1 MALTPG
7 STVFITGAAA
17 GIGRATALAFAARG
31 CVVGAYDVDDEGL
44 ASLRE
49 EIVARGGRAR
59 TGLLDVTDLD
69 GWRARLAEFTTDG
82 RLDVLVNNAGVL
94 SSGPFED
101 IPVDAHRR
109 MLDINVGGTI
119 NGLLAAFPYLKR
131 TPGAQVV
138 NLGSASAIYGQPELA
153 TYGATKF
160 AVRGLTEALDLE
172 WSAHDI
178 RVIDMWPLFV
188 RTGMVRGMST
198 GSTRSLGVRL
208 TAQDVADAIVAAT
221 GHRGRIPKVHFA
233 VGVQARVLAAAG
245 VTPAWLARATNR
257 LLSRGGRTRS
267 GEATRVQ
274 RRPVAV

>member
-1 MALTPG
+1 MALRPG

-17 GIGRATALAFAARG
+17 GIGRETALAFAARG
-31 CVVGAYDVDDEGL
+31 CVVGAYDIEEEGL
-44 ASLRE
+44 ETLRE
-49 EIVARGGRAR
+49 EIVARGGRVR
-59 TGLLDVTDLD
+59 TGLLDVTDL
-69 GWRARLAEFTTDG
+69 GRWEARLAEFTAGGG

-94 SSGPFED
+94 SSGRFED
-101 IPVDAHRR
+101 IPADAHRR

-119 NGLLAAFPYLKR
+119 NGLLAAFPYLKE

-172 WSAHDI
+172 WSVHDI

-198 GSTRSLGVRL
+198 GSTRSLGIRL
-208 TAQDVADAIVAAT
+208 TAQDVAAAIVAAT
-221 GHRGRIPKVHFA
+221 GHRGRIPKVHLP
-233 VGVQARVLAAAG
+233 VGVQARVLATVAG
-245 VTPAWLARATNR
+245 VTPAWLARTTNR
-257 LLSRGGRTRS
+257 LLSRSGRR
-267 GEATRVQ
+267 A
-274 RRPVAV
+274 P

>member
-1 MALTPG
+1 M
-7 STVFITGAAA
+7 FITGAAA
-17 GIGRATALAFAARG
+17 GIGRATALAFARRG
-31 CVVGAYDVDDEGL
+31 CVVGAHDVDEEGL
-44 ASLRE
+44 ESLRE
-49 EIVARGGRAR
+49 EIVARGGRVR

-69 GWRARLAEFTTDG
+69 QWHTRLAEFASGG

-94 SSGPFED
+94 SSGRFED
-101 IPVDAHRR
+101 IPADAHRR

-119 NGLLAAFPYLKR
+119 NGLLAAFLYLKE

-172 WSAHDI
+172 WAADDI

-198 GSTRSLGVRL
+198 GSTRSLGIRL

-221 GHRGRIPKVHFA
+221 EHRGRIPKVHFP
-233 VGVQARVLAAAG
+233 VGVQARALAAVAG
-245 VTPAWLARATNR
+245 VTPAWLARTTNR
-257 LLSRGGRTRS
+257 LLSRSGGRAS
-267 GEATRVQ
+267 
-274 RRPVAV
+274 

>member
-17 GIGRATALAFAARG
+17 GIGRATALAFARRG
-31 CVVGAYDVDDEGL
+31 CVVGAYDVDEEGL
-44 ASLRE
+44 ESLSD
-49 EIVARGGRAR
+49 EIVARGGRVR
-59 TGLLDVTDLD
+59 TGRLDVTAPAE
-69 GWRARLAEFTTDG
+69 WQERLAEFTAG
-82 RLDVLVNNAGVL
+82 GRRLDVLVNNAGVL
-94 SSGPFED
+94 SSGRFED
-101 IPVDAHRR
+101 IPADAHRR

-119 NGLLAAFPYLKR
+119 NGLLAAFPYLKE

-138 NLGSASAIYGQPELA
+138 NLASASAIYGQPELA

-188 RTGMVRGMST
+188 RTGMVEGMST
-198 GSTRSLGVRL
+198 GSTRSLGIRL

-221 GHRGRIPKVHFA
+221 EYRGRIPKVHFP
-233 VGVQARVLAAAG
+233 VGVQARVLAAVAG
-245 VTPAWLARATNR
+245 VTPAWLARTTNR
-257 LLSRGGRTRS
+257 LLTRS
-267 GEATRVQ
+267 
-274 RRPVAV
+274 RRAS